1 MKDVSNCQ
9 KMIDIARSRGVTMI
23 EIVHHDI
30 FNFNPLFEGDDTYK
44 PDKHILTKELE
55 KLVLEK
61 PIFVKSVELHTAL
74 VIDFMSLLR
83 RLPIGKMNIFKD
95 LLQAAWKSSNI
106 ICTFQRLDIIFEGE
120 RQRRS
125 NVEPLEYVGITEDT
139 KIPIQLER
147 FWASAKN
154 KELLQTLCRDFLIS
168 VSTKEKVNKFLIGSV
183 PCSYQIVDCIE
194 VNHEERSIVHD
205 ELNSTIEEA
214 DMQIIPPSSMVQ
226 SELLYCQMT
235 QMLLSYY
242 STLCQNLYQKESLNC
257 G

>member
-1 MKDVSNCQ
+1 MDVIRQVKLPEFIPTKKKTQKVTTKNPTAELVKDVSNCQ
-9 KMIDIARSRGVTMI
+9 KMIDIARSRGITMT
-23 EIVHHDI
+23 EILHHDL

-74 VIDFMSLLR
+74 VIDFMPLL
-83 RLPIGKMNIFKD
+83 GKMNIFKD
-95 LLQAAWKSSNI
+95 LLQAAWKSSKS
-106 ICTFQRLDIIFEGE
+106 ICTFQRLDIIFDSYTDQALKEGE

-147 FWASAKN
+147 FWTSAKN

-168 VSTKEKVNKFLIGSV
+168 VSTKEKVNIFLSGSV
-183 PCSYQIVDCIE
+183 SCSYQIVDCIE

-205 ELNSTIEEA
+205 ELKIC
-214 DMQIIPPSSMVQ
+214 PP
-226 SELLYCQMT
+226 LLVKI
-235 QMLLSYY
+235 L
-242 STLCQNLYQKESLNC
+242 K
-257 G
+257 